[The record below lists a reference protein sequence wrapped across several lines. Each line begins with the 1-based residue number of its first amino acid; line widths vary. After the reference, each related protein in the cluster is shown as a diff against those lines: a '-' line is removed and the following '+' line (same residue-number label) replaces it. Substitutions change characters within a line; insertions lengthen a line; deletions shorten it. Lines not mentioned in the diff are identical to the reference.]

1 MQEKALN
8 EEQYMRSSQQK
19 VNDLELMINHLNEE
33 KIILSSKN
41 IEQSR

>member
-19 VNDLELMINHLNEE
+19 VNDL
-33 KIILSSKN
+33 
-41 IEQSR
+41 